1 MQVPINAGV
10 AKVKGASLSY
20 QQNFRYGFG
29 LLANYTYSDADTSND
44 FPLPYNSKNSFNL
57 SPFYEQGPWSARV
70 TYSWRSSYFTSIA
83 QLQSQ
88 QITGIFRELDASVGY
103 QVNEHIRVSLDAT
116 NLLDETYF
124 VYNNTPSQPLNAY
137 KNGRTYMMTLGFKL

>member
-1 MQVPINAGV
+1 
-10 AKVKGASLSY
+10 
-20 QQNFRYGFG
+20 
-29 LLANYTYSDADTSND
+29 
-44 FPLPYNSKNSFNL
+44 
-57 SPFYEQGPWSARV
+57 V

-103 QVNEHIRVSLDAT
+103 QVNDHIRVSLDAT